1 MDDLVGDLRDFGCA
15 SNVLSAA
22 EERFL
27 RSLQP

>member
-15 SNVLSAA
+15 SNPLTA